1 MTALP
6 EHIEAKIAEIATEH
20 GAILLEIIR
29 RGHTNS
35 TVVEV
40 IVDAVD
46 GVGLDR
52 LTVISREIN
61 NLLDEDEEV
70 IRGRY
75 RLEVSTPGLDRPL
88 EHSWQFDKNIGR
100 LVRITSLD
108 DQGKKGTAL
117 FRLLEVS
124 DGHLRLQP
132 MKAKGKGRPAPAGD
146 PLDFDRSSVEKVVVE
161 PEL

>member
-1 MTALP
+1 MAALP
-6 EHIEAKIAEIATEH
+6 EHIEERIAEIAAAH
-20 GAILLEIIR
+20 DALVLEIVR

-52 LTVISREIN
+52 LTTISREIN
-61 NLLDEDEEV
+61 ILLDEDEEV

-88 EHSWQFDKNIGR
+88 EHSWQFEKNVGR
-100 LVRITSLD
+100 LVRVTSQD
-108 DQGKKGTAL
+108 EEGKKGTAL

-132 MKAKGKGRPAPAGD
+132 MKAKAKGRPTPTGD
-146 PLDFDRSSVEKVVVE
+146 PLDLDRSSVEKVVVE

>member
-1 MTALP
+1 MAALP
-6 EHIEAKIAEIATEH
+6 ENIEAKITEIAAEH
-20 GAILLEIIR
+20 RAIVLEIVR

-35 TVVEV
+35 SVVEV

-52 LTVISREIN
+52 LTLISRKIN
-61 NLLDEDEEV
+61 DLLDEDEGV

-88 EHSWQFDKNIGR
+88 EHTWQFEKNIGR

-108 DQGKKGTAL
+108 DQGKKGTAI

-124 DGHLRLQP
+124 DRHVRLQP
-132 MKAKGKGRPAPAGD
+132 MKAKGKGRPVQVGD
-146 PLDFDRSSVEKVVVE
+146 PLELDRSSLEKVIVE